1 MDNDSG
7 KPQIAIGRVPY
18 RPEVNVRSVEED
30 ISRRPRVSTIADGCL
45 DSARPDTWIRATFH

>member
-7 KPQIAIGRVPY
+7 KSQIAIGKVPY

-30 ISRRPRVSTIADGCL
+30 ISRCIVWLG
-45 DSARPDTWIRATFH
+45 SAQLTTASLCMRYSAGS

>member
-18 RPEVNVRSVEED
+18 RPEVNVRSVGRG
-30 ISRRPRVSTIADGCL
+30 RRQPLYHILTDGL
-45 DSARPDTWIRATFH
+45 TGV